1 MFNPLKVFAMSKT
14 KNKEQKVSVR
24 QLADQYQ
31 ANCNRI
37 GEIAD
42 TCENEQRE
50 RTEEETTEYNDLMRQ
65 NQVLVMRM
73 QAAINVGQ
81 PSNAAPR
88 TTTAQLREALNTAME
103 GGSKNGIVL
112 ALTREIQGTEALEG
126 TGIIPVNEQE
136 MLKPLRAGLIYDKV
150 GITIR
155 TGLVGTL
162 RWPKHGKAVAKWVG
176 EKEKLT
182 ESAIDWDK
190 ITVTHKRLGVA
201 IPVTRQELFD
211 SEGTVESV
219 INAEMPQAITDKINE
234 ALFTTNASATVYGPF
249 VNAGKADDKDEGGKV
264 VKTYCKKQDFA
275 AAVPTRKELLKMK
288 AMVAKAGINPS
299 GCCWVMTEDMKAE
312 LEDTKVDA
320 GSGRFICENDRIL
333 GFPVFTTDVIG
344 AGNIGFGDW
353 SYQAAGFFGQ
363 MNLVVD
369 PYSLSLEDSTRFV
382 LNTDFGT
389 VTLRPE
395 AFVLGVAKATD

>member
-1 MFNPLKVFAMSKT
+1 MSKKT
-14 KNKEQKVSVR
+14 NNKEQKVSVR
-24 QLADQYQ
+24 QLADRYQ

-50 RTEEETTEYNDLMRQ
+50 RTDEETAEYNGLLRE
-65 NQVLVMRM
+65 NQLLVMRM

-88 TTTAQLREALNTAME
+88 STTAQLREALTEAME
-103 GGSKNGIVL
+103 GGSRNGIVL
-112 ALTREIQGTEALEG
+112 ALTREIQGTEALAG

-219 INAEMPQAITDKINE
+219 INAEMPQAVTDKINE
-234 ALFTTNASATVYGPF
+234 ALFTTDANATVYGPF
-249 VNAGKADDKDEGGKV
+249 VNAGKADEKDDDGKV
-264 VKTYCKKQDFA
+264 VKTYCKKQVFA
-275 AAVPTRKELLKMK
+275 GAVPTRKELLKMK
-288 AMVAKAGINPS
+288 AMVAKAGISPS

-312 LEDTKVDA
+312 LEDVPVDK
-320 GSGRFICENDRIL
+320 GSGRFLCENDRIL

-344 AGNIGFGDW
+344 EGNIGFGDW

-395 AFVLGVAKATD
+395 AFVLGVATAATESEANKG

>member
-1 MFNPLKVFAMSKT
+1 MSKKTAT
-14 KNKEQKVSVR
+14 KEKTVSVR
-24 QLADQYQ
+24 QLADRYQ
-31 ANCNRI
+31 VNCNRI

-42 TCENEQRE
+42 TCERENRE
-50 RTEEETTEYNDLMRQ
+50 RTAEETTEYNGLMRE
-65 NQVLVMRM
+65 NQILVMRM

-81 PSNAAPR
+81 PGSAAR
-88 TTTAQLREALNTAME
+88 RSATAQLREALTEAME
-103 GGSKNGIVL
+103 DGSRNGIVL
-112 ALTREIQGTEALEG
+112 ALTHEIQGTEALDG
-126 TGIIPVNEQE
+126 TGIIPVAEQE
-136 MLKPLRAGLIYDKV
+136 MLAPLRAGLIYDKV
-150 GITIR
+150 GISIR

-182 ESAIDWDK
+182 ESAIDWDN

-219 INAEMPQAITDKINE
+219 INAEMPQAIIDKINE
-234 ALFTTNASATVYGPF
+234 ALFTTDALATVYGPF
-249 VNAGKADDKDEGGKV
+249 VNAGEEGRCHKRE
-264 VKTYCKKQDFA
+264 FA
-275 AAVPTRKELLKMK
+275 AAVPTRRELLQMK
-288 AMVAKAGINPS
+288 AAVAKAGISPS

-312 LEDTKVDA
+312 LEDTPVDK
-320 GSGRFICENDRIL
+320 GSGRFVCEDGRVL
-333 GFPVFTTDVIG
+333 GFPVFTTDAIG

-353 SYQAAGFFGQ
+353 SYQAAGFFGA

-395 AFVLGVAKATD
+395 AFVLGVAKSA

>member
-1 MFNPLKVFAMSKT
+1 MSKKT
-14 KNKEQKVSVR
+14 NNKEQKVSGR

-42 TCENEQRE
+42 ACENEQRE
-50 RTEEETTEYNDLMRQ
+50 RTEEETTEYNNLLRE
-65 NQVLVMRM
+65 NQLLVMRM

-81 PSNAAPR
+81 PSNAVPR
-88 TTTAQLREALNTAME
+88 SATVQLREALEDAME

-112 ALTREIQGTEALEG
+112 ALTREIQGTEALAG

-182 ESAIDWDK
+182 ESSIDWDK
-190 ITVTHKRLGVA
+190 ITVPHKRLGVA
-201 IPVTRQELFD
+201 IPVSRQELFD

-219 INAEMPQAITDKINE
+219 INAEMPQAVTDKINE
-234 ALFTTNASATVYGPF
+234 ALFTTDASATVYGPF
-249 VNAGKADDKDEGGKV
+249 VNAGKDDEKDDEGKV
-264 VKTYCKKQDFA
+264 VKSYCKKQEFA
-275 AAVPTRKELLKMK
+275 DAVPTRKELLKMK
-288 AMVAKAGINPS
+288 ATVAKAGISPS
-299 GCCWVMTEDMKAE
+299 ACCWVMPEDMKAE
-312 LEDTKVDA
+312 LEDVPVDK
-320 GSGRFICENDRIL
+320 GSGRFLCENDRIL

-395 AFVLGVAKATD
+395 AFVLGVAKASA

>member
-1 MFNPLKVFAMSKT
+1 MSKKT
-14 KNKEQKVSVR
+14 NNKEQKVSVR
-24 QLADQYQ
+24 QLADRYQ

-50 RTEEETTEYNDLMRQ
+50 RTDEETAEYNGLLRE
-65 NQVLVMRM
+65 NQLLVMRM

-81 PSNAAPR
+81 PSNAAPHS
-88 TTTAQLREALNTAME
+88 TTAQLREALTEAME
-103 GGSKNGIVL
+103 GGSRNGIVL
-112 ALTREIQGTEALEG
+112 ALTREIQGTEALAG

-219 INAEMPQAITDKINE
+219 INAEMPQAVTDKINE
-234 ALFTTNASATVYGPF
+234 ALFTTDANATVYGPF
-249 VNAGKADDKDEGGKV
+249 ANAGKADEKDNDGKV
-264 VKTYCKKQDFA
+264 VKTYCKKQVFA
-275 AAVPTRKELLKMK
+275 GTVPTRKELLKMK
-288 AMVAKAGINPS
+288 AMVAKAGISPS

-312 LEDTKVDA
+312 LEDVPVDK
-320 GSGRFICENDRIL
+320 GSGRFLCENDRIL
-333 GFPVFTTDVIG
+333 GFPVFCTDVIG
-344 AGNIGFGDW
+344 EGNIGFGDW
-353 SYQAAGFFGQ
+353 GYQAAGFFGQ
-363 MNLVVD
+363 LNFIVD

-382 LNTDFGT
+382 LNTDFAT

-395 AFVLGVAKATD
+395 AFMLGTVTA

>member
-1 MFNPLKVFAMSKT
+1 MSKKT
-14 KNKEQKVSVR
+14 NNKEQKVSVR
-24 QLADQYQ
+24 QLADKYQ

-50 RTEEETTEYNDLMRQ
+50 RTEEETTEYNNLLRE
-65 NQVLVMRM
+65 NQLLVMRM
-73 QAAINVGQ
+73 QAAINVAQ

-88 TTTAQLREALNTAME
+88 STTALLREALNAAME
-103 GGSKNGIVL
+103 DGSKNGIVL
-112 ALTREIQGTEALEG
+112 TLTREIQGTEALEG

-219 INAEMPQAITDKINE
+219 INAEMPQAVTDKINE
-234 ALFTTNASATVYGPF
+234 ALFTTDANATVYGPF
-249 VNAGKADDKDEGGKV
+249 VNAGKADEKDENGKV
-264 VKTYCKKQDFA
+264 IKSYCRKQDFA

-288 AMVAKAGINPS
+288 ATVAKAGISPS

-312 LEDTKVDA
+312 LEDTKVDQ
-320 GSGRFICENDRIL
+320 GSGRFLCENDRIL

-344 AGNIGFGDW
+344 ADNIGFGDW

-395 AFVLGVAKATD
+395 AFVLGVAKTV